1 MQSTTAE
8 SIKKGPKGDAITEQP
23 TAVAH
28 DRPPSSDLLGDD
40 PLTQWFIRTGAGVS
54 ANAKGS
60 PNKDGI
66 AQSGA
71 NDKASVPSN
80 NGTDPA
86 AATLEKE
93 MERFVE
99 RGEGS
104 KPVVGKQYFG
114 QFPDPPR
121 KKTAPQSVG
130 SGKSRPIPRTST
142 DKSTNS
148 SQK

>member
-23 TAVAH
+23 AAIAH
-28 DRPPSSDLLGDD
+28 HDDRPP
-40 PLTQWFIRTGAGVS
+40 AS
-54 ANAKGS
+54 ANAMGS

-71 NDKASVPSN
+71 NDKAGVPN
-80 NGTDPA
+80 NGADPA
-86 AATLEKE
+86 AAALKRE

-114 QFPDPPR
+114 PFPDPPR
-121 KKTAPQSVG
+121 EKTAPQSVG
-130 SGKSRPIPRTST
+130 SGKSRPLPRTST
-142 DKSTNS
+142 DKST